1 MASSRKVGLD
11 GLADAIAD
19 VLEEYQTEIARG
31 TKEAVQQVAKAGVKA
46 LKATSPQKT
55 GGYAKGWTAEVKD
68 GRLGA
73 EATIY
78 NAAKPGLVHLL
89 EHGHVTRNGTGRQF
103 SPTPAE
109 VHVAPVEEKL
119 IADFKKAIVEVIET

>member
-1 MASSRKVGLD
+1 MAKRVGLD

-19 VLEEYQTEIARG
+19 VLDEYQTEIARG
-31 TKEAVQQVAKAGVKA
+31 TKEAVQKVAKAGVKA
-46 LKATSPQKT
+46 LKATSPQQT
-55 GGYAKGWTAEVKD
+55 GSYAKGWTSEVKE

-89 EHGHVTRNGTGRQF
+89 EHGHVTRNGTGRTF
-103 SPTPAE
+103 RPTPAH
-109 VHVAPVEEKL
+109 VHVAPVEEQL
-119 IADFKKAIVEVIET
+119 IADFEKAIVEVIE